1 MITTSSK
8 CLPRKSAGRFRFTD
22 LPYQTYPSAFATE
35 PVGQRIPEAAATL
48 TSELQAQAQAASACC
63 NIFYSRLDRLA
74 AEITEGFHRTTRFC
88 FMSIHSLS

>member
-35 PVGQRIPEAAATL
+35 PNGTCDLRIDGVALTAGWRRVVRLVQDQHRARPEIAEPASKRPGVGLIDQQPV
-48 TSELQAQAQAASACC
+48 
-63 NIFYSRLDRLA
+63 
-74 AEITEGFHRTTRFC
+74 
-88 FMSIHSLS
+88 